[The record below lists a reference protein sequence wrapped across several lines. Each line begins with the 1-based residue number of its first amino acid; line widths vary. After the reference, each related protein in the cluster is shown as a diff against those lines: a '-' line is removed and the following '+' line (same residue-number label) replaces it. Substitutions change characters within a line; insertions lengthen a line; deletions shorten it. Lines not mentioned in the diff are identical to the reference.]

1 MILYTLRCGVQINS
15 IKTNLDASEDSMRFL
30 MRVSHKSDQICLFYY
45 KYELGGSMASM
56 LGMSVAS
63 TILWFRSGL
72 SFDPKMLYHV
82 FDVA

>member
-1 MILYTLRCGVQINS
+1 
-15 IKTNLDASEDSMRFL
+15 
-30 MRVSHKSDQICLFYY
+30 
-45 KYELGGSMASM
+45 MASM